1 MDIKSFQT
9 NLDLNNLNFDKY
21 ADIIKQN
28 AQISKTRTQLYGDRN
43 FNTISQN
50 KNENY
55 IAIKNNK
62 PITYTRY
69 KDYTIYSNNM
79 DLLYYEGT
87 NSNYIINK
95 NTDTNLISKLS
106 LVDKMF
112 LLTKNDALDN
122 APIIKDEA
130 YFMRKMLNDMI
141 AEQTYFMLGKSLVSN
156 GHLTGAEYN
165 MNFARNY
172 SYANKFTP
180 NAGYANSDNYTN
192 SMPLIPNSYY
202 LNSYANSNL
211 INTKFGKAEIFLD
224 LAGNNDKLG
233 IGTLNKNAQLFRF
246 DSDGNGFVD
255 KNDMYFDKLKI
266 RAYDK
271 DGNKII
277 KKLGDVVDSID
288 LKEFIDSKE
297 NAIKKFKATKDNYK
311 DMDIYE
317 RCLQR
322 VKDYNPYHMF
332 KAEVRYESMND
343 DDIKELAKLA
353 DKDGWIQIKPKRNA
367 DGEYY
372 GLTGLAYAKQ
382 GVDGNYRLE
391 ELGFAIGRGRTTNFS
406 LNNEYDILNNKVTW
420 RDEDVDSYQNQQYT
434 RFINLYNDYMNEIN
448 NKNKYLST
456 LDDETRAK
464 YQNVKSAV
472 MLSVERDFT
481 AATGL
486 KFSLENLQ
494 KVKDSFETDKKAAAN
509 MLMDTDSLTAI
520 RINENGTFTLR
531 FNSGRE
537 INVSKLYKDSGKAFN
552 EALNV
557 NADFMDEKELN
568 EKIDLSVSVVKIKNE
583 NTGKLEEK
591 SLKDLGVELIQK
603 TTNGKLFILRT
614 KEGKS
619 IVVNQIYTKTQAQ
632 NSQNAQNAQSVID
645 EKEKFY
651 PKPLKI
657 WA

>member
-165 MNFARNY
+165 INFARNY

-192 SMPLIPNSYY
+192 SIPLIPNSYY

-297 NAIKKFKATKDNYK
+297 NAIKKWDKQVSNYGWDEK
-311 DMDIYE
+311 TYNASYE
-317 RCLQR
+317 YISS
-322 VKDYNPYHMF
+322 YNPYSHF
-332 KAEVRYESMND
+332 KAEVRYQSMNEND
-343 DDIKELAKLA
+343 LKELAKLA
-353 DKDGWIQIKPKRNA
+353 DNDGWIDASKLKNLA
-367 DGEYY
+367 N
-372 GLTGLAYAKQ
+372 LAYAKINF
-382 GVDGNYRLE
+382 DGNYKLE
-391 ELGFAIGRGRTTNFS
+391 ELNYATDKTSKNGDQYLKFKALYDDYMAELNALNGFF
-406 LNNEYDILNNKVTW
+406 
-420 RDEDVDSYQNQQYT
+420 DSYKQVASDEIMAE
-434 RFINLYNDYMNEIN
+434 FGDIIN
-448 NKNKYLST
+448 NP
-456 LDDETRAK
+456 EF
-464 YQNVKSAV
+464 KSSK
-472 MLSVERDFT
+472 MLKIQSEFV
-481 AATGL
+481 AITGL

-494 KVKDSFETDKKAAAN
+494 KVKDSFETDKKATAN
-509 MLMDTDSLTAI
+509 MLIDTDSLTAI

-619 IVVNQIYTKTQAQ
+619 IVVNQIYTKTQNEAQ
-632 NSQNAQNAQSVID
+632 NNQNAQNAQSDID

>member
-1 MDIKSFQT
+1 MK
-9 NLDLNNLNFDKY
+9 
-21 ADIIKQN
+21 
-28 AQISKTRTQLYGDRN
+28 
-43 FNTISQN
+43 
-50 KNENY
+50 
-55 IAIKNNK
+55 
-62 PITYTRY
+62 
-69 KDYTIYSNNM
+69 
-79 DLLYYEGT
+79 
-87 NSNYIINK
+87 INPHI
-95 NTDTNLISKLS
+95 NLISKQNQSNLFTIPS
-106 LVDKMF
+106 TNKTFNYDPNQPMHQQRADYLISYFNSGICTVADFNQAPVKINNQNHISYFKTSTHYAVDENTHNN
-112 LLTKNDALDN
+112 LTSKLDSN
-122 APIIKDEA
+122 TLTYVLFKEGNLNTNTQSIDEKQIFKKIID
-130 YFMRKMLNDMI
+130 DMI
-141 AEQTYFMLGKSLVSN
+141 IEQTDNILGRLGRHSSCIYCWGGDSWQV
-156 GHLTGAEYN
+156 
-165 MNFARNY
+165 NY
-172 SYANKFTP
+172 SYAYKFNSNHKSDDTYYSNYYLENFNYYQHAQNTP
-180 NAGYANSDNYTN
+180 EAIFEN
-192 SMPLIPNSYY
+192 YY

-271 DGNKII
+271 DGNEII
-277 KKLGDVVDSID
+277 KKLGDVVDRID
-288 LKEFIDSKE
+288 LKDFIDSKE
-297 NAIKKFKATKDNYK
+297 NAIKKWDKQVSNYGWDEK
-311 DMDIYE
+311 TYNTSYE
-317 RCLQR
+317 YISS
-322 VKDYNPYHMF
+322 YNPYSHF
-332 KAEVRYESMND
+332 KAEIRYQSMNEND
-343 DDIKELAKLA
+343 LKELAKLA
-353 DKDGWIQIKPKRNA
+353 GNDGWIDASKLKNLA
-367 DGEYY
+367 N
-372 GLTGLAYAKQ
+372 LAYAKINF
-382 GVDGNYRLE
+382 DGNYKLE
-391 ELGFAIGRGRTTNFS
+391 ELNYAKDQTSKNSDQYLKFKALYDDYMAELNALNGFF
-406 LNNEYDILNNKVTW
+406 
-420 RDEDVDSYQNQQYT
+420 DSYKQVASDEIMAE
-434 RFINLYNDYMNEIN
+434 FGDIIN
-448 NKNKYLST
+448 NP
-456 LDDETRAK
+456 EF
-464 YQNVKSAV
+464 KSSK
-472 MLSVERDFT
+472 MLKIQSEFV
-481 AATGL
+481 AITGL

-509 MLMDTDSLTAI
+509 MLIDTDSLTAI

-568 EKIDLSVSVVKIKNE
+568 EKIDLSVSMVKIKNE

-619 IVVNQIYTKTQAQ
+619 IVVNQIYTKTQSEAQ
-632 NSQNAQNAQSVID
+632 NSQNAQNAID

>member
-1 MDIKSFQT
+1 MNISSLTTHTLNIQT
-9 NLDLNNLNFDKY
+9 NYKLPKIDPNTPLQQ
-21 ADIIKQN
+21 IKQGEHIDSN
-28 AQISKTRTQLYGDRN
+28 YYKSHYGD
-43 FNTISQN
+43 I
-50 KNENY
+50 NY
-55 IAIKNNK
+55 YTK
-62 PITYTRY
+62 TYTKTKEESLDNFMVSQTLSILNGFLY
-69 KDYTIYSNNM
+69 KTTFGFSDILVAENVFKGTYIENCYYPTFDTGYFM
-79 DLLYYEGT
+79 EADYYE
-87 NSNYIINK
+87 Y
-95 NTDTNLISKLS
+95 
-106 LVDKMF
+106 
-112 LLTKNDALDN
+112 
-122 APIIKDEA
+122 
-130 YFMRKMLNDMI
+130 Y
-141 AEQTYFMLGKSLVSN
+141 Q
-156 GHLTGAEYN
+156 
-165 MNFARNY
+165 
-172 SYANKFTP
+172 
-180 NAGYANSDNYTN
+180 
-192 SMPLIPNSYY
+192 IPHETY

-224 LAGNNDKLG
+224 LSDNDGIFSKNTQLFYFDSDGNGFVDENDTYV
-233 IGTLNKNAQLFRF
+233 GTLSKNAQLFRF

-271 DGNKII
+271 DGNEII
-277 KKLGDVVDSID
+277 KKLGDVVDRID
-288 LKEFIDSKE
+288 LKNFIDSKE

-456 LDDETRAK
+456 LNDETRAK

-494 KVKDSFETDKKAAAN
+494 NVKDSFEADKKAAAN
-509 MLMDTDSLTAI
+509 MLIDTDSLTAI

-619 IVVNQIYTKTQAQ
+619 IVVNQIYTKTQNEAQ
-632 NSQNAQNAQSVID
+632 NNQSAQNAQSVID

>member
-55 IAIKNNK
+55 IAIKNNE

-211 INTKFGKAEIFLD
+211 INTKFGKAEMFLD
-224 LAGNNDKLG
+224 LAGNNDELG
-233 IGTLNKNAQLFRF
+233 IGTLSKNSQLFRF

-271 DGNKII
+271 DGNEII
-277 KKLGDVVDSID
+277 KKLGDVVDRID
-288 LKEFIDSKE
+288 LKDFIDSKE
-297 NAIKKFKATKDNYK
+297 NAIKKWDKQVSNYGWDEK
-311 DMDIYE
+311 TYNASYE
-317 RCLQR
+317 YISS
-322 VKDYNPYHMF
+322 YNPYSHF
-332 KAEVRYESMND
+332 KAEVRYQSMNEND
-343 DDIKELAKLA
+343 LKELAKLA
-353 DKDGWIQIKPKRNA
+353 GNDGWVDASKLKNLA
-367 DGEYY
+367 N
-372 GLTGLAYAKQ
+372 LAYAKINF
-382 GVDGNYRLE
+382 DGNYKLE
-391 ELGFAIGRGRTTNFS
+391 ELNYAKDQTSKNSDQYLKFKALYDDYMAEINALNGFF
-406 LNNEYDILNNKVTW
+406 
-420 RDEDVDSYQNQQYT
+420 DSYKQVASDEIMAE
-434 RFINLYNDYMNEIN
+434 FGDIIN
-448 NKNKYLST
+448 NP
-456 LDDETRAK
+456 EF
-464 YQNVKSAV
+464 KSSK
-472 MLSVERDFT
+472 MLKIQSEFV
-481 AATGL
+481 AITGL

-494 KVKDSFETDKKAAAN
+494 KVKDSFEADKKATAN
-509 MLMDTDSLTAI
+509 MLIDTDSLTAI

-552 EALNV
+552 EVLNV

-568 EKIDLSVSVVKIKNE
+568 EKIDLSVSMVKIKNE

-632 NSQNAQNAQSVID
+632 NSQNAQSVID

>member
-1 MDIKSFQT
+1 MNISSLTTHTLNIQT
-9 NLDLNNLNFDKY
+9 NYKLPKIDPNTPLQQ
-21 ADIIKQN
+21 IKQGEHIDSN
-28 AQISKTRTQLYGDRN
+28 YYKSHYGDINYYTKTYTKTKEESLDNFMVSQTLSILNGFLYKTTFGFSDMLVAEDVFKTRRGT
-43 FNTISQN
+43 
-50 KNENY
+50 Y
-55 IAIKNNK
+55 IEDCYYPTFDNGYFMEA
-62 PITYTRY
+62 
-69 KDYTIYSNNM
+69 D
-79 DLLYYEGT
+79 YYE
-87 NSNYIINK
+87 Y
-95 NTDTNLISKLS
+95 
-106 LVDKMF
+106 
-112 LLTKNDALDN
+112 
-122 APIIKDEA
+122 
-130 YFMRKMLNDMI
+130 Y
-141 AEQTYFMLGKSLVSN
+141 Q
-156 GHLTGAEYN
+156 
-165 MNFARNY
+165 
-172 SYANKFTP
+172 
-180 NAGYANSDNYTN
+180 
-192 SMPLIPNSYY
+192 IPHETY

-224 LAGNNDKLG
+224 LADNDGIFSKNTQLFYFDSDGNGFVDENDTYV
-233 IGTLNKNAQLFRF
+233 GTLSKNAQLFRF

-277 KKLGDVVDSID
+277 KKLGDVVDRID
-288 LKEFIDSKE
+288 LKDFIDSKE

-472 MLSVERDFT
+472 MLSAERDFT

-494 KVKDSFETDKKAAAN
+494 KVKDSFEADKKAAAN

-619 IVVNQIYTKTQAQ
+619 IVVNQIYTKTQNEAQ
-632 NSQNAQNAQSVID
+632 NSQNAQSVID

>member
-55 IAIKNNK
+55 IAIKNNE

-271 DGNKII
+271 DGNEII
-277 KKLGDVVDSID
+277 KKLGDVVDRID
-288 LKEFIDSKE
+288 LKDFIDSKE
-297 NAIKKFKATKDNYK
+297 NAIKKWNKQVSNYGWDEK
-311 DMDIYE
+311 TYNTSYE
-317 RCLQR
+317 YISS
-322 VKDYNPYHMF
+322 YNPYSHF
-332 KAEVRYESMND
+332 KAEIRYQSMNEND
-343 DDIKELAKLA
+343 LKELAKLA
-353 DKDGWIQIKPKRNA
+353 GNDGWIDASKLKNLA
-367 DGEYY
+367 N
-372 GLTGLAYAKQ
+372 LAYAKINF
-382 GVDGNYRLE
+382 DGNYKLE
-391 ELGFAIGRGRTTNFS
+391 ELNYAKDQTSKNGDQYLKFKALYDDYMAELNALNGFF
-406 LNNEYDILNNKVTW
+406 
-420 RDEDVDSYQNQQYT
+420 DSYKQVASDEIMAE
-434 RFINLYNDYMNEIN
+434 FGDIIN
-448 NKNKYLST
+448 NP
-456 LDDETRAK
+456 EF
-464 YQNVKSAV
+464 KSSK
-472 MLSVERDFT
+472 MLKIQSEFV
-481 AATGL
+481 AITGL

-494 KVKDSFETDKKAAAN
+494 KVKDSFEADKKAAAN

-619 IVVNQIYTKTQAQ
+619 IVVNQIYTKTQNEPQ
-632 NSQNAQNAQSVID
+632 NNQNAQNAID

>member
-50 KNENY
+50 KNEIY
-55 IAIKNNK
+55 IAIKNNE

-271 DGNKII
+271 DGNEII
-277 KKLGDVVDSID
+277 KKLGDVVDRID
-288 LKEFIDSKE
+288 LKDFIDSKE
-297 NAIKKFKATKDNYK
+297 NAIKKWNKQVSNYGWDEK
-311 DMDIYE
+311 TYNASYE
-317 RCLQR
+317 YISS
-322 VKDYNPYHMF
+322 YNPYSHF
-332 KAEVRYESMND
+332 KAEVRYQSMNEND
-343 DDIKELAKLA
+343 LKELAKLA
-353 DKDGWIQIKPKRNA
+353 GNDGWIDASKLKNLA
-367 DGEYY
+367 N
-372 GLTGLAYAKQ
+372 LAYAKINF
-382 GVDGNYRLE
+382 DGNYKLE
-391 ELGFAIGRGRTTNFS
+391 ELNYAKDQTSKNSDQYLKFKALYDDYMAELNALNGFF
-406 LNNEYDILNNKVTW
+406 
-420 RDEDVDSYQNQQYT
+420 DSYKQVASDEIMAE
-434 RFINLYNDYMNEIN
+434 FGDIIN
-448 NKNKYLST
+448 NP
-456 LDDETRAK
+456 EF
-464 YQNVKSAV
+464 KSSK
-472 MLSVERDFT
+472 MLKIQSEFV
-481 AATGL
+481 AITGL

-494 KVKDSFETDKKAAAN
+494 KVKDSFEADKKAAAN

-619 IVVNQIYTKTQAQ
+619 IVVNQIYTKTQNEAQ
-632 NSQNAQNAQSVID
+632 NNQSAQNAQSVID

>member
-50 KNENY
+50 KNANY
-55 IAIKNNK
+55 IAIKNNE

-224 LAGNNDKLG
+224 LAGNNDELG

-271 DGNKII
+271 DGNEII

-297 NAIKKFKATKDNYK
+297 NAIKKVKATKDNYK

-464 YQNVKSAV
+464 YK
-472 MLSVERDFT
+472 M
-481 AATGL
+481 
-486 KFSLENLQ
+486 
-494 KVKDSFETDKKAAAN
+494 
-509 MLMDTDSLTAI
+509 
-520 RINENGTFTLR
+520 
-531 FNSGRE
+531 
-537 INVSKLYKDSGKAFN
+537 
-552 EALNV
+552 
-557 NADFMDEKELN
+557 
-568 EKIDLSVSVVKIKNE
+568 
-583 NTGKLEEK
+583 
-591 SLKDLGVELIQK
+591 
-603 TTNGKLFILRT
+603 
-614 KEGKS
+614 
-619 IVVNQIYTKTQAQ
+619 
-632 NSQNAQNAQSVID
+632 
-645 EKEKFY
+645 
-651 PKPLKI
+651 
-657 WA
+657 

>member
-224 LAGNNDKLG
+224 LAGNNDELG

-271 DGNKII
+271 DGNEII

-297 NAIKKFKATKDNYK
+297 NAIKKWDKQVSNYGWDEK
-311 DMDIYE
+311 TYNTSYE
-317 RCLQR
+317 YISS
-322 VKDYNPYHMF
+322 YNPYSHF
-332 KAEVRYESMND
+332 KAEVRYQSMNEND
-343 DDIKELAKLA
+343 LKELAKLA
-353 DKDGWIQIKPKRNA
+353 DNDGWIDASKLKNLA
-367 DGEYY
+367 N
-372 GLTGLAYAKQ
+372 LAYAKINF
-382 GVDGNYRLE
+382 DGNYKLE
-391 ELGFAIGRGRTTNFS
+391 ELNYAKDQTSKNSDQYLKFKALYDDYMAELNALNGFF
-406 LNNEYDILNNKVTW
+406 
-420 RDEDVDSYQNQQYT
+420 DSYKQVASDEIMAE
-434 RFINLYNDYMNEIN
+434 FGDIIN
-448 NKNKYLST
+448 NP
-456 LDDETRAK
+456 EF
-464 YQNVKSAV
+464 KSSK
-472 MLSVERDFT
+472 MLKIQSEFM
-481 AATGL
+481 AITGL

-619 IVVNQIYTKTQAQ
+619 IVVNQIYTKTQNEAQ
-632 NSQNAQNAQSVID
+632 NSQNAQSVID

>member
-224 LAGNNDKLG
+224 LAGNNDELG
-233 IGTLNKNAQLFRF
+233 IGTLDKNAQLFRF

-271 DGNKII
+271 DGNEII

-297 NAIKKFKATKDNYK
+297 NAIKKWNKQVSNYGWDEK
-311 DMDIYE
+311 TYNASYE
-317 RCLQR
+317 YISS
-322 VKDYNPYHMF
+322 YNPYSHF
-332 KAEVRYESMND
+332 KAEVRYQSMNEND
-343 DDIKELAKLA
+343 LKELAKLA
-353 DKDGWIQIKPKRNA
+353 DNDGWIDASKLKNLA
-367 DGEYY
+367 N
-372 GLTGLAYAKQ
+372 LAYAKINF
-382 GVDGNYRLE
+382 DGNYKLE
-391 ELGFAIGRGRTTNFS
+391 ELNYAKDQTSKNSDQYLKFKALYDDYMAELNALNGFF
-406 LNNEYDILNNKVTW
+406 
-420 RDEDVDSYQNQQYT
+420 DSYKQVASDEIMAE
-434 RFINLYNDYMNEIN
+434 FGDIIN
-448 NKNKYLST
+448 NP
-456 LDDETRAK
+456 EF
-464 YQNVKSAV
+464 KSSK
-472 MLSVERDFT
+472 MLKIQSEFV
-481 AATGL
+481 AITGL

-632 NSQNAQNAQSVID
+632 NSQNAQSDID

>member
-9 NLDLNNLNFDKY
+9 NLDLNSLNFDKY

-28 AQISKTRTQLYGDRN
+28 AQIPKTRTQLYGDRN

-55 IAIKNNK
+55 IAIKNNE

-165 MNFARNY
+165 MKFARNY

-224 LAGNNDKLG
+224 LAGNNDELG

-271 DGNKII
+271 DGNEII
-277 KKLGDVVDSID
+277 KKLSDVVDRID
-288 LKEFIDSKE
+288 LKDFIDSKE
-297 NAIKKFKATKDNYK
+297 NAIKKWNKQVSNYGWDEK
-311 DMDIYE
+311 TYNTSYE
-317 RCLQR
+317 YISS
-322 VKDYNPYHMF
+322 YNPYSHF
-332 KAEVRYESMND
+332 KAEVRYQSMNEND
-343 DDIKELAKLA
+343 LKELAKLA
-353 DKDGWIQIKPKRNA
+353 DNDGWVDASKLKNLA
-367 DGEYY
+367 N
-372 GLTGLAYAKQ
+372 LAYAKINF
-382 GVDGNYRLE
+382 DGNYKLE
-391 ELGFAIGRGRTTNFS
+391 ELNYAKDQTSKNSDQYLKFKALYDDYMAELNALNGFF
-406 LNNEYDILNNKVTW
+406 
-420 RDEDVDSYQNQQYT
+420 DSYKQVASDEIMAE
-434 RFINLYNDYMNEIN
+434 FGDIIN
-448 NKNKYLST
+448 NP
-456 LDDETRAK
+456 EF
-464 YQNVKSAV
+464 KSSK
-472 MLSVERDFT
+472 MLKIQSEFV
-481 AATGL
+481 AITGL

-494 KVKDSFETDKKAAAN
+494 KVKDSFEADKKAAAN
-509 MLMDTDSLTAI
+509 MLIDTDSLTAI

-632 NSQNAQNAQSVID
+632 NSQNAQNAID

>member
-55 IAIKNNK
+55 IAIKNNE

-271 DGNKII
+271 DGNEII
-277 KKLGDVVDSID
+277 KKLGDVVDRID
-288 LKEFIDSKE
+288 LKDFIDSKE
-297 NAIKKFKATKDNYK
+297 NAIKTWDKQVSNYGWDEK
-311 DMDIYE
+311 TYNTSYE
-317 RCLQR
+317 YISS
-322 VKDYNPYHMF
+322 YNPYSHF
-332 KAEVRYESMND
+332 KAEVRYQSMNEND
-343 DDIKELAKLA
+343 LKELAKLA
-353 DKDGWIQIKPKRNA
+353 DNDGWIDASKLKNLA
-367 DGEYY
+367 N
-372 GLTGLAYAKQ
+372 LAYAKINF
-382 GVDGNYRLE
+382 DGNYKLE
-391 ELGFAIGRGRTTNFS
+391 ELNYAKDQTSKNSDQYLKFKALYDDYMAELNALNGFF
-406 LNNEYDILNNKVTW
+406 
-420 RDEDVDSYQNQQYT
+420 DSYKQVASDEIMAE
-434 RFINLYNDYMNEIN
+434 FGDIIN
-448 NKNKYLST
+448 NP
-456 LDDETRAK
+456 EF
-464 YQNVKSAV
+464 KSSK
-472 MLSVERDFT
+472 MLKIQSEFM
-481 AATGL
+481 AITGL

-494 KVKDSFETDKKAAAN
+494 KVKDSFEADKKAAAN
-509 MLMDTDSLTAI
+509 MLIDTDSLTAI

-619 IVVNQIYTKTQAQ
+619 IVVNQIYTKTQNEAQ
-632 NSQNAQNAQSVID
+632 NNQNAQNAID

>member
-1 MDIKSFQT
+1 MNISSLTTHTLNIQT
-9 NLDLNNLNFDKY
+9 NYKLPKIDPNTPLQQ
-21 ADIIKQN
+21 IKQGEN
-28 AQISKTRTQLYGDRN
+28 INRLGDKIEPCDYHNFYYGDINTIQKYCSKTYTKEEALDKFMVSQTLSILNGFLYKTTFGFSDMLVAEDVFKTRRG
-43 FNTISQN
+43 T
-50 KNENY
+50 Y
-55 IAIKNNK
+55 IEDCYYPTFDNGYFMEA
-62 PITYTRY
+62 
-69 KDYTIYSNNM
+69 D
-79 DLLYYEGT
+79 YYE
-87 NSNYIINK
+87 Y
-95 NTDTNLISKLS
+95 
-106 LVDKMF
+106 
-112 LLTKNDALDN
+112 
-122 APIIKDEA
+122 
-130 YFMRKMLNDMI
+130 Y
-141 AEQTYFMLGKSLVSN
+141 Q
-156 GHLTGAEYN
+156 
-165 MNFARNY
+165 
-172 SYANKFTP
+172 
-180 NAGYANSDNYTN
+180 
-192 SMPLIPNSYY
+192 IPHETY

-224 LAGNNDKLG
+224 LADNDGIFSKNTQLFYFDSDGNGFVDENDTYV
-233 IGTLNKNAQLFRF
+233 GTLSKNAQLFRF
-246 DSDGNGFVD
+246 DSDGNGYVD

-297 NAIKKFKATKDNYK
+297 NAIKKWDKQVSNYGWDEK
-311 DMDIYE
+311 TYNASYE
-317 RCLQR
+317 YISS
-322 VKDYNPYHMF
+322 YNPYSHF
-332 KAEVRYESMND
+332 KAEVRYQSMNEND
-343 DDIKELAKLA
+343 LKELAKLA
-353 DKDGWIQIKPKRNA
+353 DNDGWIDASKLKNLA
-367 DGEYY
+367 N
-372 GLTGLAYAKQ
+372 LAYAKINF
-382 GVDGNYRLE
+382 DGNYKLE
-391 ELGFAIGRGRTTNFS
+391 ELNYAKDQTSKNSDQYLKFKALYDDYMAELNALNGFF
-406 LNNEYDILNNKVTW
+406 
-420 RDEDVDSYQNQQYT
+420 DSYKQVASDEIMAE
-434 RFINLYNDYMNEIN
+434 FGDIIN
-448 NKNKYLST
+448 NP
-456 LDDETRAK
+456 EF
-464 YQNVKSAV
+464 KSSK
-472 MLSVERDFT
+472 MLKIQSEFV
-481 AATGL
+481 AITGL

-619 IVVNQIYTKTQAQ
+619 IVVNQIYTKTQNEAQ
-632 NSQNAQNAQSVID
+632 NNQNAQNAQSVID

>member
-224 LAGNNDKLG
+224 LAGNNDELG

-271 DGNKII
+271 DGNEII
-277 KKLGDVVDSID
+277 KKLSDVVDRID
-288 LKEFIDSKE
+288 LKDFIDSKE
-297 NAIKKFKATKDNYK
+297 NAIKKWDKQVSNYGWDEK
-311 DMDIYE
+311 TYNTSYE
-317 RCLQR
+317 YISS
-322 VKDYNPYHMF
+322 YNPYSHF
-332 KAEVRYESMND
+332 KAEVRYQSMNEND
-343 DDIKELAKLA
+343 LKELAKLA
-353 DKDGWIQIKPKRNA
+353 GNDGWIDASKLKNLA
-367 DGEYY
+367 N
-372 GLTGLAYAKQ
+372 LAYAKINF
-382 GVDGNYRLE
+382 DGNYKLE
-391 ELGFAIGRGRTTNFS
+391 ELNYATDKTSKNGDQYLKFKALYDDYMAELNALNGFF
-406 LNNEYDILNNKVTW
+406 
-420 RDEDVDSYQNQQYT
+420 DSYKQVASDEIMAE
-434 RFINLYNDYMNEIN
+434 FGDIIN
-448 NKNKYLST
+448 NP
-456 LDDETRAK
+456 EF
-464 YQNVKSAV
+464 KSSK
-472 MLSVERDFT
+472 MLKIQSEFM
-481 AATGL
+481 AITGL

-494 KVKDSFETDKKAAAN
+494 KVKDSFEADKKAAAN
-509 MLMDTDSLTAI
+509 MLIDTDSLTAI

-537 INVSKLYKDSGKAFN
+537 INVSKLYKDSGKAY
-552 EALNV
+552 ELALNV

-583 NTGKLEEK
+583 TTGKLEEK

-619 IVVNQIYTKTQAQ
+619 IVVNQIYTKTQNEAQ
-632 NSQNAQNAQSVID
+632 NNQNAQNAID

>member
-165 MNFARNY
+165 INFARNY

-192 SMPLIPNSYY
+192 SIPLIPNSYY

-297 NAIKKFKATKDNYK
+297 NAIKKWDKQVSNYGWDEK
-311 DMDIYE
+311 TYNASYE
-317 RCLQR
+317 YISS
-322 VKDYNPYHMF
+322 YNPYSHF
-332 KAEVRYESMND
+332 KAEVRYQSMNEND
-343 DDIKELAKLA
+343 LKELAKLA
-353 DKDGWIQIKPKRNA
+353 DNDGWIDASKLKNLA
-367 DGEYY
+367 N
-372 GLTGLAYAKQ
+372 LAYAKINF
-382 GVDGNYRLE
+382 DGNYKLE
-391 ELGFAIGRGRTTNFS
+391 ELNYATDKTSKNGDQYLKFKALYDDYMAELNALNGFF
-406 LNNEYDILNNKVTW
+406 
-420 RDEDVDSYQNQQYT
+420 DSYKQVASDEIMAE
-434 RFINLYNDYMNEIN
+434 FGDIIN
-448 NKNKYLST
+448 NP
-456 LDDETRAK
+456 EF
-464 YQNVKSAV
+464 KSSK
-472 MLSVERDFT
+472 MLKIQSEFM
-481 AATGL
+481 AITGL

-494 KVKDSFETDKKAAAN
+494 KVKDSFETDKKATAN
-509 MLMDTDSLTAI
+509 MLIDTDSLTAI

-619 IVVNQIYTKTQAQ
+619 IVVNQIYTKTQNEAQ
-632 NSQNAQNAQSVID
+632 NNQNAQNAQSDID

>member
-55 IAIKNNK
+55 IAIKNNE

-271 DGNKII
+271 DGNEII
-277 KKLGDVVDSID
+277 KKLGDVVDRID
-288 LKEFIDSKE
+288 LKDFIDSKE
-297 NAIKKFKATKDNYK
+297 NAIKKWNKQVSNYGWDEK
-311 DMDIYE
+311 TYNTSYE
-317 RCLQR
+317 YISS
-322 VKDYNPYHMF
+322 YNPYSHF
-332 KAEVRYESMND
+332 KAEIRYQSMNEND
-343 DDIKELAKLA
+343 LKELAKLA
-353 DKDGWIQIKPKRNA
+353 GNDGWIDASKLKNLA
-367 DGEYY
+367 N
-372 GLTGLAYAKQ
+372 LAYAKINF
-382 GVDGNYRLE
+382 DGNYKLE
-391 ELGFAIGRGRTTNFS
+391 ELNYAKDQTSKNGDQYLKFKALYDDYMAELNALNGFF
-406 LNNEYDILNNKVTW
+406 
-420 RDEDVDSYQNQQYT
+420 DSYKQVASDEIMAE
-434 RFINLYNDYMNEIN
+434 FGDIIN
-448 NKNKYLST
+448 NP
-456 LDDETRAK
+456 EF
-464 YQNVKSAV
+464 KSSK
-472 MLSVERDFT
+472 MLKIQSEFV
-481 AATGL
+481 AITGL

-494 KVKDSFETDKKAAAN
+494 KVKDSFEADKKAAAN

>member
-55 IAIKNNK
+55 IAIKNNE

-271 DGNKII
+271 DGNEII

-297 NAIKKFKATKDNYK
+297 NAIKKWNKQVSNYGWDEK
-311 DMDIYE
+311 TYNTSYE
-317 RCLQR
+317 YISS
-322 VKDYNPYHMF
+322 YNPYSHF
-332 KAEVRYESMND
+332 KAEVRYQSMNEND
-343 DDIKELAKLA
+343 LKELAKLA
-353 DKDGWIQIKPKRNA
+353 GNDGWIDASKLKNLA
-367 DGEYY
+367 N
-372 GLTGLAYAKQ
+372 LAYAKINF
-382 GVDGNYRLE
+382 DGNYKLE
-391 ELGFAIGRGRTTNFS
+391 ELNYAKDQTSKNSDQYLKFKALYDDYMAELNALNGFF
-406 LNNEYDILNNKVTW
+406 
-420 RDEDVDSYQNQQYT
+420 DSYKQVASDEIMAE
-434 RFINLYNDYMNEIN
+434 FGDIIN
-448 NKNKYLST
+448 NP
-456 LDDETRAK
+456 EF
-464 YQNVKSAV
+464 KSSK
-472 MLSVERDFT
+472 MLKIQSEFV
-481 AATGL
+481 AITGL

-619 IVVNQIYTKTQAQ
+619 IVVNQIYTKTQNEAQ
-632 NSQNAQNAQSVID
+632 NSQNAQSVID

>member
-297 NAIKKFKATKDNYK
+297 NAIKKWNKQVSNYGWDEK
-311 DMDIYE
+311 TYNTSYE
-317 RCLQR
+317 YISS
-322 VKDYNPYHMF
+322 YNPYSHF
-332 KAEVRYESMND
+332 KAEVRYQSMNEND
-343 DDIKELAKLA
+343 LKELAKLA
-353 DKDGWIQIKPKRNA
+353 DNDGWVDASKLKNLA
-367 DGEYY
+367 N
-372 GLTGLAYAKQ
+372 LAYAKINF
-382 GVDGNYRLE
+382 DGNYKLE
-391 ELGFAIGRGRTTNFS
+391 ELNYAKDQTSKNGDQYLKFKALYDDYMAELNALNGFFDSYKQVASDEIMAEFGDIKITQS
-406 LNNEYDILNNKVTW
+406 LN
-420 RDEDVDSYQNQQYT
+420 Q
-434 RFINLYNDYMNEIN
+434 
-448 NKNKYLST
+448 
-456 LDDETRAK
+456 AK
-464 YQNVKSAV
+464 C
-472 MLSVERDFT
+472 
-481 AATGL
+481 
-486 KFSLENLQ
+486 
-494 KVKDSFETDKKAAAN
+494 
-509 MLMDTDSLTAI
+509 
-520 RINENGTFTLR
+520 
-531 FNSGRE
+531 
-537 INVSKLYKDSGKAFN
+537 
-552 EALNV
+552 
-557 NADFMDEKELN
+557 
-568 EKIDLSVSVVKIKNE
+568 
-583 NTGKLEEK
+583 
-591 SLKDLGVELIQK
+591 
-603 TTNGKLFILRT
+603 
-614 KEGKS
+614 
-619 IVVNQIYTKTQAQ
+619 
-632 NSQNAQNAQSVID
+632 
-645 EKEKFY
+645 
-651 PKPLKI
+651 
-657 WA
+657 

>member
-55 IAIKNNK
+55 IAIKNNE

-271 DGNKII
+271 DGNEII
-277 KKLGDVVDSID
+277 KKLGDVVDRID
-288 LKEFIDSKE
+288 LKDFIDSKE
-297 NAIKKFKATKDNYK
+297 NAIKKWNKQVSNYGWDEK
-311 DMDIYE
+311 TYNASYE
-317 RCLQR
+317 YISS
-322 VKDYNPYHMF
+322 YNPYSHF
-332 KAEVRYESMND
+332 KAEVRYQSMNEND
-343 DDIKELAKLA
+343 LKELAKLA
-353 DKDGWIQIKPKRNA
+353 GNDGWIDASKLKNLA
-367 DGEYY
+367 N
-372 GLTGLAYAKQ
+372 LAYAKINF
-382 GVDGNYRLE
+382 DGNYKLE
-391 ELGFAIGRGRTTNFS
+391 ELNYAKDQTSKNSDQYLKFKALYDDYMAELNALNGFF
-406 LNNEYDILNNKVTW
+406 
-420 RDEDVDSYQNQQYT
+420 DSYKQVASDEIMAE
-434 RFINLYNDYMNEIN
+434 FGDIIN
-448 NKNKYLST
+448 NP
-456 LDDETRAK
+456 EF
-464 YQNVKSAV
+464 KSSK
-472 MLSVERDFT
+472 MLKIQSEFV
-481 AATGL
+481 AITGL

-494 KVKDSFETDKKAAAN
+494 KVKDSFEADKKAAAN

-568 EKIDLSVSVVKIKNE
+568 EKIDLSVSMVKIKNE
-583 NTGKLEEK
+583 TTGKLEEK

-619 IVVNQIYTKTQAQ
+619 IVVNQIYTKTQNEAQ
-632 NSQNAQNAQSVID
+632 NNQSAQNAQSVID

>member
-1 MDIKSFQT
+1 MNISSLTTHTLNIQT
-9 NLDLNNLNFDKY
+9 NYKLPKIDPNTPLQQ
-21 ADIIKQN
+21 IKQGEN
-28 AQISKTRTQLYGDRN
+28 INRLGDKIEPCDYHNFYYGDINTIQKYCSKTYTKEEALDKFMVSQTLSILNGFLYKTTFGFSDILVAEDVFKTRRG
-43 FNTISQN
+43 TYI
-50 KNENY
+50 ENCY
-55 IAIKNNK
+55 YPTFDTGYFMEA
-62 PITYTRY
+62 
-69 KDYTIYSNNM
+69 D
-79 DLLYYEGT
+79 YYE
-87 NSNYIINK
+87 Y
-95 NTDTNLISKLS
+95 
-106 LVDKMF
+106 
-112 LLTKNDALDN
+112 
-122 APIIKDEA
+122 
-130 YFMRKMLNDMI
+130 Y
-141 AEQTYFMLGKSLVSN
+141 Q
-156 GHLTGAEYN
+156 
-165 MNFARNY
+165 
-172 SYANKFTP
+172 
-180 NAGYANSDNYTN
+180 
-192 SMPLIPNSYY
+192 IPHETY

-271 DGNKII
+271 DGNEII
-277 KKLGDVVDSID
+277 KKLGDVVDRID
-288 LKEFIDSKE
+288 LKDFIDSKE
-297 NAIKKFKATKDNYK
+297 NAIKKWNKQVSNYGWDEK
-311 DMDIYE
+311 TYNTSYE
-317 RCLQR
+317 YISS
-322 VKDYNPYHMF
+322 YNPYSHF
-332 KAEVRYESMND
+332 KAEVRYQSMNEND
-343 DDIKELAKLA
+343 LKELAKLA
-353 DKDGWIQIKPKRNA
+353 GNDGWIDASKLKNLA
-367 DGEYY
+367 N
-372 GLTGLAYAKQ
+372 LAYAKINF
-382 GVDGNYRLE
+382 DGNYKLE
-391 ELGFAIGRGRTTNFS
+391 ELNYAKDQTSKNSDQYLKFKALYDDYMAELNALNGFF
-406 LNNEYDILNNKVTW
+406 
-420 RDEDVDSYQNQQYT
+420 DSYKQVASDEIMAE
-434 RFINLYNDYMNEIN
+434 FGDIIN
-448 NKNKYLST
+448 NP
-456 LDDETRAK
+456 EF
-464 YQNVKSAV
+464 KSSK
-472 MLSVERDFT
+472 MLKIQSEFV
-481 AATGL
+481 AITGL

-632 NSQNAQNAQSVID
+632 NSQNAQSVID

>member
-55 IAIKNNK
+55 IAIKNNE

-271 DGNKII
+271 DGNEII

-297 NAIKKFKATKDNYK
+297 NAIKKWNKQVSNYGWDEK
-311 DMDIYE
+311 TYNTSYE
-317 RCLQR
+317 YISS
-322 VKDYNPYHMF
+322 YNPYSHF
-332 KAEVRYESMND
+332 KAEVRYQSMNEND
-343 DDIKELAKLA
+343 LKELAKLA
-353 DKDGWIQIKPKRNA
+353 GNDGWIDASKLKNLA
-367 DGEYY
+367 N
-372 GLTGLAYAKQ
+372 LAYAKINF
-382 GVDGNYRLE
+382 DGNYKLE
-391 ELGFAIGRGRTTNFS
+391 ELNYAKDQTSKNSDQYLKFKALYDDYMAELNALNGFF
-406 LNNEYDILNNKVTW
+406 
-420 RDEDVDSYQNQQYT
+420 DSYKQVASDEIMAE
-434 RFINLYNDYMNEIN
+434 FGDIIN
-448 NKNKYLST
+448 NP
-456 LDDETRAK
+456 EF
-464 YQNVKSAV
+464 KSSK
-472 MLSVERDFT
+472 MLKIQSEFV
-481 AATGL
+481 AITGL

-619 IVVNQIYTKTQAQ
+619 IVVNQIYTKTQNEAQ
-632 NSQNAQNAQSVID
+632 NSQNAQNAID

>member
-55 IAIKNNK
+55 IAIKNNE

-271 DGNKII
+271 DGNEII
-277 KKLGDVVDSID
+277 KKLGDVVDRID
-288 LKEFIDSKE
+288 LKDFIDSKE
-297 NAIKKFKATKDNYK
+297 NAIKKWNKQVSNYGWDEK
-311 DMDIYE
+311 TYNTSYE
-317 RCLQR
+317 YISS
-322 VKDYNPYHMF
+322 YNPYSHF
-332 KAEVRYESMND
+332 KAEIRYQSMNEND
-343 DDIKELAKLA
+343 LKELAKLA
-353 DKDGWIQIKPKRNA
+353 GNDGWIDASKLKNLA
-367 DGEYY
+367 N
-372 GLTGLAYAKQ
+372 LAYAKINF
-382 GVDGNYRLE
+382 DGNYKLE
-391 ELGFAIGRGRTTNFS
+391 ELNYAKDQTSKNGDQYLKFKALYDDYMAELNALNGFF
-406 LNNEYDILNNKVTW
+406 
-420 RDEDVDSYQNQQYT
+420 DSYKQVASDEIMAE
-434 RFINLYNDYMNEIN
+434 FGDIIN
-448 NKNKYLST
+448 NP
-456 LDDETRAK
+456 EF
-464 YQNVKSAV
+464 KSSK
-472 MLSVERDFT
+472 MLKIQSEFV
-481 AATGL
+481 AITGL

-494 KVKDSFETDKKAAAN
+494 KVKDSFEADKKAAAN

-619 IVVNQIYTKTQAQ
+619 IVVNQIYTKTQNEAQ
-632 NSQNAQNAQSVID
+632 NNQNAQSVID

>member
-55 IAIKNNK
+55 IAIKNNE

-211 INTKFGKAEIFLD
+211 INTKFGKAEMFLD

-233 IGTLNKNAQLFRF
+233 IGTLSKNSQLFRF

-255 KNDMYFDKLKI
+255 RNDMYFDKLKI

-271 DGNKII
+271 DGNEII
-277 KKLGDVVDSID
+277 KKLGDVVDRID
-288 LKEFIDSKE
+288 LKDFIDSKE
-297 NAIKKFKATKDNYK
+297 NAIKKWDKQVSNYGWDEK
-311 DMDIYE
+311 TYNASYE
-317 RCLQR
+317 YISS
-322 VKDYNPYHMF
+322 YNPYSHF
-332 KAEVRYESMND
+332 KAEVRYQSMNEND
-343 DDIKELAKLA
+343 LKELAKLA
-353 DKDGWIQIKPKRNA
+353 GNDGWVDASKLKNLA
-367 DGEYY
+367 N
-372 GLTGLAYAKQ
+372 LAYAKINF
-382 GVDGNYRLE
+382 DGNYKLE
-391 ELGFAIGRGRTTNFS
+391 ELNYAKDQTSKNSDQYLKFKALYDDYMAELNALNGFF
-406 LNNEYDILNNKVTW
+406 
-420 RDEDVDSYQNQQYT
+420 DSYKQVASDEIMAE
-434 RFINLYNDYMNEIN
+434 FGDIIN
-448 NKNKYLST
+448 NP
-456 LDDETRAK
+456 EF
-464 YQNVKSAV
+464 KSSK
-472 MLSVERDFT
+472 MLKIQSEFV
-481 AATGL
+481 AITGL

-494 KVKDSFETDKKAAAN
+494 KVKDSFEADKKATAN
-509 MLMDTDSLTAI
+509 MLIDTDSLTAI

-552 EALNV
+552 EVLNV

-568 EKIDLSVSVVKIKNE
+568 EKIDLSVSMVKIKNE

-632 NSQNAQNAQSVID
+632 NSQNAQSVID

>member
-9 NLDLNNLNFDKY
+9 NLDFNNLNFDKY

-271 DGNKII
+271 DGNEII
-277 KKLGDVVDSID
+277 KKLGDVVDRID
-288 LKEFIDSKE
+288 LKDFIDSKE
-297 NAIKKFKATKDNYK
+297 NAIKKWDKQVSNYGWDEK
-311 DMDIYE
+311 TYNTSYE
-317 RCLQR
+317 YISS
-322 VKDYNPYHMF
+322 YNPYSHF
-332 KAEVRYESMND
+332 KAEVRYQSMNEND
-343 DDIKELAKLA
+343 LKELAKLA
-353 DKDGWIQIKPKRNA
+353 GNDGWIDASKLKNLA
-367 DGEYY
+367 N
-372 GLTGLAYAKQ
+372 LAYAKINF
-382 GVDGNYRLE
+382 DGNYKLE
-391 ELGFAIGRGRTTNFS
+391 ELNYAKDQTSKNSDQYLKFKALYDDYMAELNALNGFF
-406 LNNEYDILNNKVTW
+406 
-420 RDEDVDSYQNQQYT
+420 DSYKQVASDEIMAE
-434 RFINLYNDYMNEIN
+434 FGDIIN
-448 NKNKYLST
+448 NP
-456 LDDETRAK
+456 EF
-464 YQNVKSAV
+464 KSSK
-472 MLSVERDFT
+472 MLKIQSEFM
-481 AATGL
+481 AITGL

-494 KVKDSFETDKKAAAN
+494 KVKDSFEADKKATAN

-552 EALNV
+552 EVLNV

-568 EKIDLSVSVVKIKNE
+568 EKIDLSVSMVKIKNE

-619 IVVNQIYTKTQAQ
+619 IVVNQIYTKTQNEAQ
-632 NSQNAQNAQSVID
+632 NNQNAQNAID
-645 EKEKFY
+645 EKEKFC

>member
-1 MDIKSFQT
+1 
-9 NLDLNNLNFDKY
+9 
-21 ADIIKQN
+21 
-28 AQISKTRTQLYGDRN
+28 
-43 FNTISQN
+43 
-50 KNENY
+50 
-55 IAIKNNK
+55 
-62 PITYTRY
+62 
-69 KDYTIYSNNM
+69 M
-79 DLLYYEGT
+79 DLLCYEGT
-87 NSNYIINK
+87 NSKYIINK

-271 DGNKII
+271 DGNEII
-277 KKLGDVVDSID
+277 KKLGDVVDRID
-288 LKEFIDSKE
+288 LQDFIDSKE
-297 NAIKKFKATKDNYK
+297 NAIKKWNKQVSNYGWDEK
-311 DMDIYE
+311 TYNTSYE
-317 RCLQR
+317 YISS
-322 VKDYNPYHMF
+322 YNPYSHF
-332 KAEVRYESMND
+332 KAEIRYQSMNEND
-343 DDIKELAKLA
+343 LKELAKLA
-353 DKDGWIQIKPKRNA
+353 GNDGWIDASKLKNLA
-367 DGEYY
+367 N
-372 GLTGLAYAKQ
+372 LAYAKINF
-382 GVDGNYRLE
+382 DGNYKLE
-391 ELGFAIGRGRTTNFS
+391 ELNYAKDQTSKNSDQYLKFKALYDDYMAELNALNGFF
-406 LNNEYDILNNKVTW
+406 
-420 RDEDVDSYQNQQYT
+420 DSYKQVASDEIMAE
-434 RFINLYNDYMNEIN
+434 FGDIIN
-448 NKNKYLST
+448 NP
-456 LDDETRAK
+456 EF
-464 YQNVKSAV
+464 KSSK
-472 MLSVERDFT
+472 MLKIQSEFV
-481 AATGL
+481 AITGL

-619 IVVNQIYTKTQAQ
+619 IVVNQIYTKTQNEAQ
-632 NSQNAQNAQSVID
+632 NNQNAQSVID

>member
-233 IGTLNKNAQLFRF
+233 IGTLNKNTQLFRF

-271 DGNKII
+271 DGNEII

-297 NAIKKFKATKDNYK
+297 NAIKKWDKQVSNYGWDEK
-311 DMDIYE
+311 TYNTSYE
-317 RCLQR
+317 YISS
-322 VKDYNPYHMF
+322 YNPYSHF
-332 KAEVRYESMND
+332 KAEVRYQSMNEND
-343 DDIKELAKLA
+343 LKELAKLA
-353 DKDGWIQIKPKRNA
+353 GNDGWVDASKLKNLA
-367 DGEYY
+367 N
-372 GLTGLAYAKQ
+372 LAYAKINF
-382 GVDGNYRLE
+382 DGNYKLE
-391 ELGFAIGRGRTTNFS
+391 ELNYAKDQTSKNGDQYLKFKALYDDYMAELNALNGFF
-406 LNNEYDILNNKVTW
+406 
-420 RDEDVDSYQNQQYT
+420 DSYKQVASDEIMAE
-434 RFINLYNDYMNEIN
+434 FGDIIN
-448 NKNKYLST
+448 NP
-456 LDDETRAK
+456 EF
-464 YQNVKSAV
+464 KSSK
-472 MLSVERDFT
+472 MLKIQSEFV
-481 AATGL
+481 AITGL

-494 KVKDSFETDKKAAAN
+494 KVKDSFEADKKATAN

-619 IVVNQIYTKTQAQ
+619 IVVNQIYTKTQNEAQ
-632 NSQNAQNAQSVID
+632 NNQNAQSVID

>member
-1 MDIKSFQT
+1 MNISSLTTHTLNIQT
-9 NLDLNNLNFDKY
+9 NYKLPKIDPNTPLQQ
-21 ADIIKQN
+21 IKQGEN
-28 AQISKTRTQLYGDRN
+28 INRLGDKIEPCDYHNFYYGDINTIQKYCSKTYTKEEALDKFMVSQTLSILNGFLYKTTFGFSDMLVA
-43 FNTISQN
+43 
-50 KNENY
+50 ENVFKGTY
-55 IAIKNNK
+55 IENCYYPTFDTGYFMEA
-62 PITYTRY
+62 
-69 KDYTIYSNNM
+69 D
-79 DLLYYEGT
+79 YYE
-87 NSNYIINK
+87 Y
-95 NTDTNLISKLS
+95 
-106 LVDKMF
+106 
-112 LLTKNDALDN
+112 
-122 APIIKDEA
+122 
-130 YFMRKMLNDMI
+130 Y
-141 AEQTYFMLGKSLVSN
+141 Q
-156 GHLTGAEYN
+156 
-165 MNFARNY
+165 
-172 SYANKFTP
+172 
-180 NAGYANSDNYTN
+180 
-192 SMPLIPNSYY
+192 IPHETY

-224 LAGNNDKLG
+224 LADNDGIFSKNTQLFYFDSDGNGFVDENDTYV
-233 IGTLNKNAQLFRF
+233 GTLSKNAQLFRF

-271 DGNKII
+271 DGNEII
-277 KKLGDVVDSID
+277 KKLGDVVDRID
-288 LKEFIDSKE
+288 LKDFIDSKE
-297 NAIKKFKATKDNYK
+297 NAIKKWDKQVSNYGWDEK
-311 DMDIYE
+311 TYNTSYE
-317 RCLQR
+317 YISS
-322 VKDYNPYHMF
+322 YNPYSHF
-332 KAEVRYESMND
+332 KAEVRYQSMNEND
-343 DDIKELAKLA
+343 LKELAKLA
-353 DKDGWIQIKPKRNA
+353 DNDGWIDASKLKNLA
-367 DGEYY
+367 N
-372 GLTGLAYAKQ
+372 LAYAKINF
-382 GVDGNYRLE
+382 DGNYKLE
-391 ELGFAIGRGRTTNFS
+391 ELNYAKDQTSKNSDQYLKFKALYDDYMAELNALNGFF
-406 LNNEYDILNNKVTW
+406 
-420 RDEDVDSYQNQQYT
+420 DSYKQVASDEIMAE
-434 RFINLYNDYMNEIN
+434 FGDIIN
-448 NKNKYLST
+448 NP
-456 LDDETRAK
+456 EF
-464 YQNVKSAV
+464 KSSK
-472 MLSVERDFT
+472 MLKIQSEFV
-481 AATGL
+481 AITGL

-509 MLMDTDSLTAI
+509 MLIDTDSLTAI

-632 NSQNAQNAQSVID
+632 NSQNAQSVID

>member
-1 MDIKSFQT
+1 MNISSLTTHTLNIQT
-9 NLDLNNLNFDKY
+9 NYKLPKIDPNTPLQQ
-21 ADIIKQN
+21 IKQGEHIDSN
-28 AQISKTRTQLYGDRN
+28 YYKSHYGD
-43 FNTISQN
+43 I
-50 KNENY
+50 NY
-55 IAIKNNK
+55 YTK
-62 PITYTRY
+62 TYTKTKEESLDNFMVRQTLSILNGFLY
-69 KDYTIYSNNM
+69 KTTFGFSDILVAENVFKGTYIENCYYPTFDTGYFM
-79 DLLYYEGT
+79 EADYYE
-87 NSNYIINK
+87 Y
-95 NTDTNLISKLS
+95 
-106 LVDKMF
+106 
-112 LLTKNDALDN
+112 
-122 APIIKDEA
+122 
-130 YFMRKMLNDMI
+130 Y
-141 AEQTYFMLGKSLVSN
+141 Q
-156 GHLTGAEYN
+156 
-165 MNFARNY
+165 
-172 SYANKFTP
+172 
-180 NAGYANSDNYTN
+180 
-192 SMPLIPNSYY
+192 IPHETY

-224 LAGNNDKLG
+224 LADNDGIFSKNTQLFYCDSDGNGFVDENDTYV
-233 IGTLNKNAQLFRF
+233 GTLSKNAQLFRF

-277 KKLGDVVDSID
+277 KKLGDVVDRID
-288 LKEFIDSKE
+288 LKDFIDSKE

-472 MLSVERDFT
+472 MLSAERDFT

-494 KVKDSFETDKKAAAN
+494 KVKDSFEADKKAAAN
-509 MLMDTDSLTAI
+509 MLIDTDSLTAI

-632 NSQNAQNAQSVID
+632 NSQNAQNAID

>member
-1 MDIKSFQT
+1 MNISSLTTHTLNIQT
-9 NLDLNNLNFDKY
+9 NYKLPKIDPNAPLQQ
-21 ADIIKQN
+21 IKQGEN
-28 AQISKTRTQLYGDRN
+28 IDSNYYKSHYGD
-43 FNTISQN
+43 I
-50 KNENY
+50 NY
-55 IAIKNNK
+55 YTK
-62 PITYTRY
+62 TYTKTKEEALDKFMVSQTLSILNGFLY
-69 KDYTIYSNNM
+69 KTTFGFSDMLVAENVFKGTYIENCYYPTFDTGYFM
-79 DLLYYEGT
+79 EADYYE
-87 NSNYIINK
+87 Y
-95 NTDTNLISKLS
+95 
-106 LVDKMF
+106 
-112 LLTKNDALDN
+112 
-122 APIIKDEA
+122 
-130 YFMRKMLNDMI
+130 Y
-141 AEQTYFMLGKSLVSN
+141 Q
-156 GHLTGAEYN
+156 
-165 MNFARNY
+165 
-172 SYANKFTP
+172 
-180 NAGYANSDNYTN
+180 
-192 SMPLIPNSYY
+192 IPHETY

-224 LAGNNDKLG
+224 LADNNGIFSKNTQLFYFDSDGNGFVDENDTYV
-233 IGTLNKNAQLFRF
+233 GTLSKNAQLFRF
-246 DSDGNGFVD
+246 DSDGNGYVD

-297 NAIKKFKATKDNYK
+297 NAIKKVKATKDNYK

-552 EALNV
+552 ETLNV

-632 NSQNAQNAQSVID
+632 NSQNAQNAID

>member
-55 IAIKNNK
+55 IAIKNNE

-271 DGNKII
+271 DGNEII
-277 KKLGDVVDSID
+277 KKLGDVVDRID
-288 LKEFIDSKE
+288 LKDFIDSKE
-297 NAIKKFKATKDNYK
+297 NAIKKWNKQVSNYGWDEK
-311 DMDIYE
+311 TYNTSYE
-317 RCLQR
+317 YISS
-322 VKDYNPYHMF
+322 YNPYSHF
-332 KAEVRYESMND
+332 KAEVRYQSMNEND
-343 DDIKELAKLA
+343 LKELAKLA
-353 DKDGWIQIKPKRNA
+353 GNDGWVDASKLKNLA
-367 DGEYY
+367 N
-372 GLTGLAYAKQ
+372 LAYAKINF
-382 GVDGNYRLE
+382 DGNYKLE
-391 ELGFAIGRGRTTNFS
+391 ELNYAKDQTSKNSDQYLKFKALYDDYMAELNALNGFF
-406 LNNEYDILNNKVTW
+406 
-420 RDEDVDSYQNQQYT
+420 DSYKQVASDEIMAE
-434 RFINLYNDYMNEIN
+434 FGDIIN
-448 NKNKYLST
+448 NP
-456 LDDETRAK
+456 EF
-464 YQNVKSAV
+464 KSSK
-472 MLSVERDFT
+472 MLKIQSEFM
-481 AATGL
+481 AITGL

-494 KVKDSFETDKKAAAN
+494 KVKDSFEVDKKATAN

-619 IVVNQIYTKTQAQ
+619 IVVNQIYTKTQNEAQ
-632 NSQNAQNAQSVID
+632 NSQNAQNAID

>member
-233 IGTLNKNAQLFRF
+233 IGTLNKNTQLFRF

-271 DGNKII
+271 DGNEII

-297 NAIKKFKATKDNYK
+297 NAIKKWDKQVSNYGWDEK
-311 DMDIYE
+311 TYNTSYE
-317 RCLQR
+317 YISS
-322 VKDYNPYHMF
+322 YNPYSHF
-332 KAEVRYESMND
+332 KAEVRYQSMNEND
-343 DDIKELAKLA
+343 LKELAKLA
-353 DKDGWIQIKPKRNA
+353 DNDGWIDASKLKNLA
-367 DGEYY
+367 N
-372 GLTGLAYAKQ
+372 LAYAKINF
-382 GVDGNYRLE
+382 DGNYKLE
-391 ELGFAIGRGRTTNFS
+391 ELNYAKDQTSKNGDQYLKFKALYDDYMAELNALNGFF
-406 LNNEYDILNNKVTW
+406 
-420 RDEDVDSYQNQQYT
+420 DSYKQVASDEIMAE
-434 RFINLYNDYMNEIN
+434 FGDIIN
-448 NKNKYLST
+448 NP
-456 LDDETRAK
+456 EF
-464 YQNVKSAV
+464 KSSK
-472 MLSVERDFT
+472 MLKIQSEFV
-481 AATGL
+481 AITGL

-494 KVKDSFETDKKAAAN
+494 KVKDSFEADKKATAN

-619 IVVNQIYTKTQAQ
+619 IVVNQIYTKTQNEAQ
-632 NSQNAQNAQSVID
+632 NNQNAQSVID

>member
-55 IAIKNNK
+55 IAIKNNE

-156 GHLTGAEYN
+156 GHLTGTEYN

-271 DGNKII
+271 DGNEII

-297 NAIKKFKATKDNYK
+297 NAIKKWNKQVSNYGWDEK
-311 DMDIYE
+311 TYNTSYE
-317 RCLQR
+317 YISS
-322 VKDYNPYHMF
+322 YNPYSHF
-332 KAEVRYESMND
+332 KAEVRYQSMNEND
-343 DDIKELAKLA
+343 LKELAKLA
-353 DKDGWIQIKPKRNA
+353 DNDGWIDASKLKNLA
-367 DGEYY
+367 N
-372 GLTGLAYAKQ
+372 LAYAKINF
-382 GVDGNYRLE
+382 DGNYKLE
-391 ELGFAIGRGRTTNFS
+391 ELNYAKDQTSKNSDQYLKFKALYDDYMAELNALNGFF
-406 LNNEYDILNNKVTW
+406 
-420 RDEDVDSYQNQQYT
+420 DSYKQVASDEIMAE
-434 RFINLYNDYMNEIN
+434 FGDIIN
-448 NKNKYLST
+448 NP
-456 LDDETRAK
+456 EF
-464 YQNVKSAV
+464 KSSK
-472 MLSVERDFT
+472 MLKIQSEFM
-481 AATGL
+481 AITGL

-509 MLMDTDSLTAI
+509 MLIDTDSLTAI

-619 IVVNQIYTKTQAQ
+619 IVVNQIYTKTQNEAQ
-632 NSQNAQNAQSVID
+632 NNQSAQNAID

>member
-55 IAIKNNK
+55 IAIKNNE

-233 IGTLNKNAQLFRF
+233 IGTLSKNSQLFRF

-271 DGNKII
+271 DGNEII
-277 KKLGDVVDSID
+277 KKLGDVVDRID
-288 LKEFIDSKE
+288 LKDFIDSKE
-297 NAIKKFKATKDNYK
+297 NAIKKWDKQVSNYGWDEK
-311 DMDIYE
+311 TYNASYE
-317 RCLQR
+317 YISS
-322 VKDYNPYHMF
+322 YNPYSHF
-332 KAEVRYESMND
+332 KAEVRYQSMNEND
-343 DDIKELAKLA
+343 LKELAKLA
-353 DKDGWIQIKPKRNA
+353 DNDGWVDASKLKNLA
-367 DGEYY
+367 N
-372 GLTGLAYAKQ
+372 LAYAKINF
-382 GVDGNYRLE
+382 DGNYKLE
-391 ELGFAIGRGRTTNFS
+391 ELNYAKDQTSKNGDQYLKFKALYDDYMAELNALNGFF
-406 LNNEYDILNNKVTW
+406 
-420 RDEDVDSYQNQQYT
+420 DSYKQVASDEIMAE
-434 RFINLYNDYMNEIN
+434 FGDIIN
-448 NKNKYLST
+448 NP
-456 LDDETRAK
+456 EF
-464 YQNVKSAV
+464 KSSK
-472 MLSVERDFT
+472 MLKIQSEFV
-481 AATGL
+481 AITGL

-494 KVKDSFETDKKAAAN
+494 KVKDSFEADKKAAAN
-509 MLMDTDSLTAI
+509 MLIDTDSLTAI

-568 EKIDLSVSVVKIKNE
+568 EKIDLSVSMVKIKNE

-632 NSQNAQNAQSVID
+632 NSQNAQSVID

>member
-1 MDIKSFQT
+1 MNISSLTTHTLNIQT
-9 NLDLNNLNFDKY
+9 NYKLPKIDPNTPLQQ
-21 ADIIKQN
+21 IKQGEHIDSN
-28 AQISKTRTQLYGDRN
+28 YYKSHYGDINYYTKTYTKTKEESLDNFMVGQTLSILNGFLSKTTFGFSDILVAENVYK
-43 FNTISQN
+43 TIRGT
-50 KNENY
+50 Y
-55 IAIKNNK
+55 IEDCYYPTFDTGYFMQA
-62 PITYTRY
+62 
-69 KDYTIYSNNM
+69 D
-79 DLLYYEGT
+79 YYE
-87 NSNYIINK
+87 YC
-95 NTDTNLISKLS
+95 
-106 LVDKMF
+106 
-112 LLTKNDALDN
+112 
-122 APIIKDEA
+122 
-130 YFMRKMLNDMI
+130 
-141 AEQTYFMLGKSLVSN
+141 Q
-156 GHLTGAEYN
+156 
-165 MNFARNY
+165 
-172 SYANKFTP
+172 
-180 NAGYANSDNYTN
+180 
-192 SMPLIPNSYY
+192 IPHETY

-224 LAGNNDKLG
+224 LADNDGIFSKNTQLFYFDSDGNGFVDENDTYV
-233 IGTLNKNAQLFRF
+233 GTLSKNAQLFRF

-297 NAIKKFKATKDNYK
+297 NAIKKFQATKDNYV
-311 DMDIYE
+311 DMDMYE
-317 RCLQR
+317 RLLQR

-367 DGEYY
+367 YGEFC

-391 ELGFAIGRGRTTNFS
+391 ELGWAEMRGTTNFS
-406 LNNEYDILNNKVTW
+406 LNNKYDYDILNNNVTW
-420 RDEDVDSYQNQQYT
+420 RDEDVDSYQKQQYT
-434 RFINLYNDYMNEIN
+434 RFINLYNDYMSEL
-448 NKNKYLST
+448 KNRDNYIKD
-456 LDDETRAK
+456 LDDEAKAK

-494 KVKDSFETDKKAAAN
+494 KVKDSFEADKKATAN

-568 EKIDLSVSVVKIKNE
+568 EKIDLSVSMVKIKNE
-583 NTGKLEEK
+583 TTGKLEEK

-603 TTNGKLFILRT
+603 TSNGKFFILRT

-619 IVVNQIYTKTQAQ
+619 IVVNQIYTKIQ
-632 NSQNAQNAQSVID
+632 NDENSAKDSNSNLID

-651 PKPLKI
+651 PKPLRI